1 MIEYTF
7 QILQKL
13 RGEAGLTQEEV
24 AERIGVERATY
35 ARYESGAR
43 KLSASALMELAHFY
57 EVSPEYI
64 MLMEEPNV
72 DEEWEHELIHSARR
86 LNVEG
91 RKQLIKQLNYL
102 LTDKDYTKERS
113 KSAI

>member
-1 MIEYTF
+1 MIENTF

-64 MLMEEPNV
+64 MLMEEPNI

-86 LNVEG
+86 LNSDG
-91 RKQLIKQLNYL
+91 KQLVLDYVNMLFANPKYRKEAAIK
-102 LTDKDYTKERS
+102 
-113 KSAI
+113 AG

>member
-1 MIEYTF
+1 MIEYTYEM
-7 QILQKL
+7 LQKL

-43 KLSASALMELAHFY
+43 KLSAPALISLAHLY
-57 EVSPEYI
+57 KVSPEYI
-64 MLMEEPNV
+64 MLMDEPGI
-72 DEEWEHELIHSARR
+72 DEEWERELLFSARR
-86 LNVEG
+86 LNAEG

>member
-1 MIEYTF
+1 MIEYTYE
-7 QILQKL
+7 ILQKL

-64 MLMEEPNV
+64 MLMEEPNI

-86 LNVEG
+86 LNAEG
-91 RKQLIKQLNYL
+91 RKQLIKYMNWL
-102 LTDKDYTKERS
+102 LGDKDYTKERS
-113 KSAI
+113 RSAI

>member
-64 MLMEEPNV
+64 MLMEEPNI

-91 RKQLIKQLNYL
+91 RTELRKYIGYL
-102 LTDKDYTKERS
+102 LSRAEYKKNTYEK
-113 KSAI
+113 AI